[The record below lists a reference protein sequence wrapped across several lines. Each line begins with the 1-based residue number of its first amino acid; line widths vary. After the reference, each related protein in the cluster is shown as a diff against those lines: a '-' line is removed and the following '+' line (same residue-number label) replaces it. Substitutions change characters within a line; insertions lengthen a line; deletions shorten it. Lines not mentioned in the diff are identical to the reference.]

1 MATRGTTLVSIE
13 EYLSSTYEPDCDYVD
28 GVLEERNLG
37 EYDHGN
43 LQTTISAYL
52 KYRARSWSVRVI
64 VELRIRVSATRVRVP
79 DISVILRDRE
89 IEEVPSKPPLVCI
102 EVLSPEDRW
111 PRVEK
116 RIEDFLAMGVERV
129 WVFDP
134 KKGEVFEYTKSGRRQ
149 VVEDLLEAP
158 PVSIR
163 ISELMAELD

>member
-1 MATRGTTLVSIE
+1 LVSLE
-13 EYLSSTYEPDCDYVD
+13 EYLSSSYEPDCDYVD

-37 EYDHGN
+37 EWNHSN

-52 KYRARSWSVRVI
+52 KYRARKWNVRVA

-79 DISVILRDRE
+79 DICVFLRDQE
-89 IEEVPSKPPLVCI
+89 IEQVPTKPPLVCI

-116 RIEDFLAMGVERV
+116 RIADFLAMGVERV

-134 KKGEVFEYTKSGRRQ
+134 KKSEVFEYTKTGRRR
-149 VVEDLLEAP
+149 VMEDLLEAP

-163 ISELMAELD
+163 ISELIAELD